1 MTIITEWGGYNSD
14 PKSFKISKISKIS
27 KRKRNSD
34 SDSESDSKSDK
45 NNDLDFLKILGKKS
59 KDNDDN
65 FYTMNNN
72 IYFQDEISLESIS
85 SLNKEIR
92 QLGME
97 LTDMANKYGIDVP
110 PIKLHITSY
119 GGSVIAAFS
128 AIDCI
133 ETSRVPVHTIIDG
146 YAASAAT
153 LISVCGAKRYIK
165 KHASMLIHQ
174 VRSGMWGKMSEI
186 QDDFANLQK
195 THDQIKKIYVEKT
208 KLNRKNLSKILKHDL
223 DWNADQCLLNGLV
236 DEIL

>member
-14 PKSFKISKISKIS
+14 PKSFKISKIS